1 MTGTIFLLL
10 LAVLPWDSAG
20 GMTGTIILQLLA
32 ALPLDSALSPE
43 SCTGQSFVLGY
54 LSFGVLDLFLFS
66 FFFLCLDELDEDDDG
81 LLVLAAFFL
90 EECLLFEGTRALETH
105 PGKILCFIS
114 SLILYICL
122 ASAP

>member
-1 MTGTIFLLL
+1 MTCTICAQLLALL
-10 LAVLPWDSAG
+10 LALD
-20 GMTGTIILQLLA
+20 A
-32 ALPLDSALSPE
+32 ALSSD
-43 SCTGQSFVLGY
+43 SCTGQSSFSGY
-54 LSFGVLDLFLFS
+54 LSFGVLDLFLFF

-114 SLILYICL
+114 SLILHI
-122 ASAP
+122 SFISR